1 MKKQN
6 LSKILKIIL
15 TSALAVFLL
24 LVVPVATPSSSTGA
38 QQIVGTTFAAS
49 GKSKE
54 QVCAELKKLDPTAC
68 QGSSSAILQSVVKPI
83 IQVLI
88 IVVGGVSVLVIVLG
102 GLLYVISAGDA
113 NTTKRAKDAI
123 LYAVVGLVVA
133 IFAQAIVSFVI
144 GAVG

>member
-49 GKSKE
+49 GKSE
-54 QVCAELKKLDPTAC
+54 QVCAEPT
-68 QGSSSAILQSVVKPI
+68 
-83 IQVLI
+83 
-88 IVVGGVSVLVIVLG
+88 
-102 GLLYVISAGDA
+102 
-113 NTTKRAKDAI
+113 
-123 LYAVVGLVVA
+123 
-133 IFAQAIVSFVI
+133 
-144 GAVG
+144 